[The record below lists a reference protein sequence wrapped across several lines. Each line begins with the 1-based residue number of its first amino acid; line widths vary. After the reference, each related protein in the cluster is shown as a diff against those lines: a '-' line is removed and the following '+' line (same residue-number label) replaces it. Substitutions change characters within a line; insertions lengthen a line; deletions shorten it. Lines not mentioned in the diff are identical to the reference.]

1 MRSLRAN
8 FRIRAAQV
16 ALELQILSVN
26 AARVDDVLRRATKHA
41 KHKIPLHVLRVILPQ
56 PSALLG
62 AAAKFSVTSLPQ
74 GLARLPTK

>member
-8 FRIRAAQV
+8 SRIRAAQV

-26 AARVDDVLRRATKHA
+26 AALVDDVLRRATKHA
-41 KHKIPLHVLRVILPQ
+41 KHEIPLHVLRVILPQ

-62 AAAKFSVTSLPQ
+62 AAAKLSVTSLRQ
-74 GLARLPTK
+74 GLARLSTK